1 MKHPKHIQTP
11 KTNHPFCSPIGSP
24 CPKDTPPWP
33 PSRPTHPAPGS
44 SSPCAH
50 GSSHATQH
58 GKNMENSYGKTMEGS
73 WFINISSLF
82 YTINVF
88 KPIMQHLQSPCLD
101 KTPWVSKAPSI
112 FIDSNTHKIWPLVNL
127 SPTCTEEG
135 NLVGAKSMTQ
145 LWPNHVVNQKWIWM
159 NLACDLLANFLLSP

>member
-1 MKHPKHIQTP
+1 MGYTLWW
-11 KTNHPFCSPIGSP
+11 TNIL
-24 CPKDTPPWP
+24 PWKI
-33 PSRPTHPAPGS
+33 T
-44 SSPCAH
+44 
-50 GSSHATQH
+50 
-58 GKNMENSYGKTMEGS
+58 
-73 WFINISSLF
+73 FF
-82 YTINVF
+82 YTGKIHYFDWAMFHSFLYVHQRVWKNYGGIMIYHYFITIYTIDVF

-127 SPTCTEEG
+127 SPTCTEKG

-145 LWPNHVVNQKWIWM
+145 LWPNHVVNQRWIWM

>member
-1 MKHPKHIQTP
+1 MSQGHPTLTTKPSNSSGTGIFISLRP
-11 KTNHPFCSPIGSP
+11 WVEPCHPTW
-24 CPKDTPPWP
+24 KK
-33 PSRPTHPAPGS
+33 
-44 SSPCAH
+44 
-50 GSSHATQH
+50 H
-58 GKNMENSYGKTMEGS
+58 GKQLWENYEGIMIYQY
-73 WFINISSLF
+73 FITI

>member
-1 MKHPKHIQTP
+1 MSQRTP
-11 KTNHPFCSPIGSP
+11 HLDHQAVQLIRHRDLHLLAPMGRAM
-24 CPKDTPPWP
+24 PP
-33 PSRPTHPAPGS
+33 
-44 SSPCAH
+44 
-50 GSSHATQH
+50 
-58 GKNMENSYGKTMEGS
+58 NMEKNGKQLWENYGGIMIYQYVIT
-73 WFINISSLF
+73 I
-82 YTINVF
+82 YTIYVF

-127 SPTCTEEG
+127 SPTWTEEG